1 MTAFDRRDFLKVLG
15 AAGFAT
21 TGVGGLLYPLEAFAG
36 ASGKVVVVGGGF
48 GGATC
53 ARYLKRWGP
62 NLDVTLVE
70 RDSKYMTCP
79 FSNEVLAGDL
89 DISKITHDY
98 SAFAGAGIKVVHDEV
113 TGIDAGGKSIS
124 LKDGSKIGFDKLVLS
139 PGIAFKWGSI
149 ENDQAATQMAMPHA
163 WKAGEQT
170 LLLRKQLMAMK
181 DGGTLIIVPP
191 KKPFRCP
198 PGPYERASLMAHYLK
213 VNKPKSKILIV
224 DANPTHSKQA
234 AFHEGWKKEYG
245 GMIEWIKDTD
255 GGVITS
261 VDPKSMTLQNDF
273 GDEYKGD
280 VINLIPYQK
289 AGALVENAGLT
300 NKDGWCTVDMGTF
313 ESAEAK
319 DVHIIGDACVAGAM
333 PKSGHSAAS
342 QAKNCAA
349 AIVSG
354 LAGSAPP
361 EPTYANT
368 CYSLI
373 GPKYG
378 ISVAAVYR
386 LKEGVITKVS
396 GGVSKVGNKSRVHKN
411 EAKYARGWY
420 KSITS
425 DIFS

>member
-1 MTAFDRRDFLKVLG
+1 MKAYDRRDFLKVIG
-15 AAGFAT
+15 AAGAV
-21 TGVGGLLYPLEAFAG
+21 TGFGSLVWPMEALAA

-62 NLDVTLVE
+62 KLDVTLVE
-70 RDSKYMTCP
+70 RDTSYITCP
-79 FSNEVLAGDL
+79 FSNEVLAGNL
-89 DISKITHDY
+89 EMSEITHSY
-98 SAFAGAGIKVVHDEV
+98 SNIAAQGINVVHDEV
-113 TGIDAGGKSIS
+113 TAIDAGGKSIS
-124 LKDGSKIGFDKLVLS
+124 LKYGGSMKFDKLVVS
-139 PGIAFKWGSI
+139 PGIAFRWGAI
-149 ENDQAATQMAMPHA
+149 ENDQAAVQQAMPHS

-170 LLLRKQLMAMK
+170 LLLRKQLKAMR
-181 DGGTLIIVPP
+181 DGGTVIIVPP

-198 PGPYERASLMAHYLK
+198 PGPYERASLIAHYLK
-213 VNKPKSKILIV
+213 SNKPKSKILIV

-245 GMIEWIKDTD
+245 NMIEWIKDTD

-261 VDPKSMTLQNDF
+261 ADPGTMTLRNDF

-289 AGALVENAGLT
+289 ASELVETAGLT

-313 ESAEAK
+313 ESAEAR

-349 AIVSG
+349 VIVSV
-354 LAGSAPP
+354 LAGDTPP

-373 GPKYG
+373 GPRYG

-386 LKEGVITKVS
+386 LKDGVIVKVS
-396 GGVSKVGNKSRVHKN
+396 GGVSKVGNRDRIHKN

-425 DIFS
+425 DAFG

>member
-1 MTAFDRRDFLKVLG
+1 MNTYDRRDFLRVIS
-15 AAGFAT
+15 AAGVV
-21 TGVGGLLYPLEAFAG
+21 TGAGGLVWPMEVSAT
-36 ASGKVVVVGGGF
+36 ASGKVVIVGGGF

-53 ARYLKRWGP
+53 ARYLKSWSP
-62 NLDVTLVE
+62 QLDVTLVE
-70 RDSKYMTCP
+70 RNPSYITCP
-79 FSNEVLAGDL
+79 FSNEVLSGEL
-89 DISKITHDY
+89 DISEITHGY
-98 SAFAGAGIKVVHDEV
+98 GNIAEQGIKVVHDEV

-124 LKDGSKIGFDKLVLS
+124 LKNGSPMKFDKLVLS
-139 PGIAFKWGSI
+139 PGIAFEWGAI
-149 ENDQAATQMAMPHA
+149 ENDRAAVQEAMPHA
-163 WKAGEQT
+163 WKPGEQT
-170 LLLRKQLMAMK
+170 LLLRKQLQAMP
-181 DGGTLIIVPP
+181 DGGTVIIVPP

-198 PGPYERASLMAHYLK
+198 PGPYERASLIAHYLK
-213 VNKPKSKILIV
+213 WNKPKSKILIT
-224 DANPTHSKQA
+224 DANSSHSKQD
-234 AFHEGWKKEYG
+234 AFHEGWKNEYG
-245 GMIEWIKDTD
+245 DMIEWIKDTD

-261 VDPKSMTLQNDF
+261 ADPDNMTLRNDF

-289 AGALVENAGLT
+289 ASALVESAGLT

-313 ESAEAK
+313 ESAEAS

-349 AIVSG
+349 VIISR
-354 LAGSAPP
+354 LAGSTPP

-386 LKEGVITKVS
+386 LEDGVIVKVS
-396 GGVSKVGNKSRVHKN
+396 GGVSKVGNKSRIHKN
-411 EAKYARGWY
+411 EARYARGWY

-425 DIFS
+425 EMFG

>member
-1 MTAFDRRDFLKVLG
+1 MNNYDRRDFLKVFG
-15 AAGFAT
+15 A
-21 TGVGGLLYPLEAFAG
+21 TGALTGLGGLAWPMQALAS
-36 ASGKVVVVGGGF
+36 ASGKVIVIGGGF

-62 NLDVTLVE
+62 GLDVTLIE
-70 RDSKYMTCP
+70 RNNSYVTCP

-89 DISKITHDY
+89 EIGKITHGYDKI
-98 SAFAGAGIKVVHDEV
+98 AAGGVKVVHDTV
-113 TGIDAGGKSIS
+113 TGIDAGAKAITLMNGS
-124 LKDGSKIGFDKLVLS
+124 LMKFDKLVVS
-139 PGIAFKWGSI
+139 PGIDFRWGSV
-149 ENDQAATQMAMPHA
+149 ENDRAAVEQAMPHA
-163 WKAGEQT
+163 WKPGEQT
-170 LLLRKQLMAMK
+170 LLLRKQLMAMR
-181 DGGTLIIVPP
+181 DGGTVIIVPP

-198 PGPYERASLMAHYLK
+198 PGPYERASLIAHYLK
-213 VNKPKSKILIV
+213 WNKPKSKILIL
-224 DANPTHSKQA
+224 DANSSHSKQA

-245 GMIEWIKDTD
+245 DMIEWVKDTD
-255 GGVITS
+255 GGVITRA
-261 VDPKSMTLQNDF
+261 DPGKMTLRNDF

-289 AGALVENAGLT
+289 AGALVESAGLT
-300 NKDGWCTVDMGTF
+300 NKDGWCSVNMGTF

-349 AIVSG
+349 AIVST
-354 LAGSAPP
+354 LAGDTPP

-368 CYSLI
+368 CYSLV

-386 LKEGVITKVS
+386 LKDGVITRVA
-396 GGVSKVGNKSRVHKN
+396 GGVSKVGNPDLMHLN
-411 EAKYARGWY
+411 EARYARGWY
-420 KSITS
+420 DSITT
-425 DIFS
+425 DVFG

>member
-1 MTAFDRRDFLKVLG
+1 MNTYDRRDFLKVFGTAGAVTVLG
-15 AAGFAT
+15 SVAWPMQALAA
-21 TGVGGLLYPLEAFAG
+21 

-62 NLDVTLVE
+62 QLDVTLIE
-70 RDSKYMTCP
+70 RNSSYVTCP
-79 FSNEVLAGDL
+79 FSNEVLAGGLEMNQITHGYD
-89 DISKITHDY
+89 KIT
-98 SAFAGAGIKVVHDEV
+98 GQGIKVVHDEV
-113 TGIDAGGKSIS
+113 TGIDAGGKSIN
-124 LKDGSKIGFDKLVLS
+124 LQNGGSMKFDKLVVS
-139 PGIAFKWGSI
+139 PGIAFRWDSI
-149 ENDQAATQMAMPHA
+149 ENDRAAVQQAMPHA
-163 WKAGEQT
+163 WKPGEQT
-170 LLLRKQLMAMK
+170 LLLRKQLKAMR
-181 DGGTLIIVPP
+181 DGGTVIIVPP

-198 PGPYERASLMAHYLK
+198 PGPYERASLIAHYLK
-213 VNKPKSKILIV
+213 WNKPKSKILIL

-234 AFHEGWKKEYG
+234 AFHEAWKKEYG
-245 GMIEWIKDTD
+245 DMIEWIKDTD

-261 VDPKSMTLQNDF
+261 ANPGNMTLQNDF

-300 NKDGWCTVDMGTF
+300 NKDGWCTVNMGTF
-313 ESAEAK
+313 ESAQAR

-349 AIVSG
+349 VIVST
-354 LAGSAPP
+354 LAGDTPP

-386 LKEGVITKVS
+386 LKDGVITKVS
-396 GGVSKVGNKSRVHKN
+396 GGVSKVGNPDQVHKN
-411 EAKYARGWY
+411 EARYARGWY

-425 DIFS
+425 DAFG

>member
-1 MTAFDRRDFLKVLG
+1 MKAYDRRDFLKVIG
-15 AAGFAT
+15 AAGAV
-21 TGVGGLLYPLEAFAG
+21 TGFGSLVWPMEALAA

-62 NLDVTLVE
+62 KLDVTLVE
-70 RDSKYMTCP
+70 RDTSYITCP
-79 FSNEVLAGDL
+79 FSNEVLAGNL
-89 DISKITHDY
+89 EMSNITHGY
-98 SAFAGAGIKVVHDEV
+98 SNIAAQGINVVHDEV
-113 TGIDAGGKSIS
+113 TAIDAGGKSIS
-124 LKDGSKIGFDKLVLS
+124 LKYGGSMKFDKLVVS
-139 PGIAFKWGSI
+139 PGITFRWGAI
-149 ENDQAATQMAMPHA
+149 ENDQVAVQQAMPHS

-170 LLLRKQLMAMK
+170 LLLRKQLQAMR
-181 DGGTLIIVPP
+181 DGGTVIIVPP

-198 PGPYERASLMAHYLK
+198 PGPYERASLIAHYLK
-213 VNKPKSKILIV
+213 SNKPKSKILIV

-245 GMIEWIKDTD
+245 TMIEWIKDTD

-261 VDPKSMTLQNDF
+261 ADPATMTLRNDF

-289 AGALVENAGLT
+289 AGELVESAGLT

-313 ESAEAK
+313 ESAEAR

-349 AIVSG
+349 AIVSI
-354 LAGSAPP
+354 LAGGTPP

-373 GPKYG
+373 GPRYG

-386 LKEGVITKVS
+386 LKEGVIVKVS
-396 GGVSKVGNKSRVHKN
+396 GGVSKVGNKDRVHKN

-425 DIFS
+425 DTFG

>member
-1 MTAFDRRDFLKVLG
+1 MNALDRREFLKVLG
-15 AAGFAT
+15 AAGVV
-21 TGVGGLLYPLEAFAG
+21 TGIGGLAWPMEALAA

-62 NLDVTLVE
+62 QLDVTLVE
-70 RDSKYMTCP
+70 RNTSYITCP
-79 FSNEVLAGDL
+79 FSNEVLVGEL
-89 DISKITHDY
+89 EIGKITHDY
-98 SAFAGAGIKVVHDEV
+98 SKIAAEGIKVVHDEV
-113 TGIDAGGKSIS
+113 TAIDAAGKSIS
-124 LKDGSKIGFDKLVLS
+124 LKNGSPMKYDKLVVS
-139 PGIAFKWGSI
+139 PGIEFSWGAI
-149 ENDQAATQMAMPHA
+149 ENDRAAVQQAMPHA
-163 WKAGEQT
+163 WKPGEQT
-170 LLLRKQLMAMK
+170 LLLRKQLRAMR
-181 DGGTLIIVPP
+181 DGGTVIIVPP

-198 PGPYERASLMAHYLK
+198 PGPYERASLIAHYLK
-213 VNKPKSKILIV
+213 SNKPKSKILIV

-234 AFHEGWKKEYG
+234 AFHEGWNKEYG
-245 GMIEWIKDTD
+245 NMIEWIKDTD

-261 VDPKSMTLQNDF
+261 ADPNSMTLQNDF

-289 AGALVENAGLT
+289 AGALVETAGLT
-300 NKDGWCTVDMGTF
+300 NKDGWCAVDMGTF
-313 ESAEAK
+313 ESAEAD

-349 AIVSG
+349 AIVSI
-354 LAGSAPP
+354 LAGSTPP

-386 LKEGVITKVS
+386 LQDGVIVKVS
-396 GGVSKVGNKSRVHKN
+396 GGVSKVGNKSRMHKN
-411 EAKYARGWY
+411 EARYARGWY

-425 DIFS
+425 ETFG

>member
-1 MTAFDRRDFLKVLG
+1 MKAYDRRDFLKVIG
-15 AAGFAT
+15 AAGAV
-21 TGVGGLLYPLEAFAG
+21 TGFGSLVWPMEALAA

-62 NLDVTLVE
+62 KLDVTLVE
-70 RDSKYMTCP
+70 RDTSYITCP
-79 FSNEVLAGDL
+79 FSNEVLAGNL
-89 DISKITHDY
+89 EMSKITHDY
-98 SAFAGAGIKVVHDEV
+98 SNIAAQGVKVVHDEV
-113 TGIDAGGKSIS
+113 TAIDAGGKSIS
-124 LKDGSKIGFDKLVLS
+124 LSNGGSMKFDKLVVS
-139 PGIAFKWGSI
+139 PGISFRWGAI
-149 ENDQAATQMAMPHA
+149 ENDQAAVQQAMPHS

-170 LLLRKQLMAMK
+170 LLLRKQLQAMR
-181 DGGTLIIVPP
+181 DGGTVIIVPP

-198 PGPYERASLMAHYLK
+198 PGPYERASLIAHYLK
-213 VNKPKSKILIV
+213 WNKPKSKILIL

-245 GMIEWIKDTD
+245 TMIEWIKDTD

-261 VDPKSMTLQNDF
+261 ADPGTMTLRNDF

-289 AGALVENAGLT
+289 AGELVETAGLT

-313 ESAEAK
+313 ESAEAR

-349 AIVSG
+349 AIVSI
-354 LAGSAPP
+354 LAGDTPP

-386 LKEGVITKVS
+386 LKDGVIVKVS
-396 GGVSKVGNKSRVHKN
+396 GGVSKVGNKDRVHVN

-420 KSITS
+420 KSITT
-425 DIFS
+425 DVFG

>member
-1 MTAFDRRDFLKVLG
+1 MKAYDRRDFLKVIG
-15 AAGFAT
+15 AAGAV
-21 TGVGGLLYPLEAFAG
+21 TGFGSLVWPMEALAA

-62 NLDVTLVE
+62 KLDVTLVE
-70 RDSKYMTCP
+70 RDTSYITCP
-79 FSNEVLAGDL
+79 FSNEVLAGNL
-89 DISKITHDY
+89 EMSEITHSY
-98 SAFAGAGIKVVHDEV
+98 SNIAAQGINVVHDEV
-113 TGIDAGGKSIS
+113 TAIDAGGKSIS
-124 LKDGSKIGFDKLVLS
+124 LKYGGSMKFDKLVVS
-139 PGIAFKWGSI
+139 PGIAFRWGAI
-149 ENDQAATQMAMPHA
+149 ENDQAAVQQAMPHS

-170 LLLRKQLMAMK
+170 LLLRKQLKAMR
-181 DGGTLIIVPP
+181 DGGTVIIVPP

-198 PGPYERASLMAHYLK
+198 PGPYERASLIAHYLK
-213 VNKPKSKILIV
+213 SNKPKSKILIV

-245 GMIEWIKDTD
+245 NMIEWIKDTD

-261 VDPKSMTLQNDF
+261 ADPGTMTLRNDF

-289 AGALVENAGLT
+289 ASELVETAGLT

-313 ESAEAK
+313 ESAEAR

-349 AIVSG
+349 AIVSV
-354 LAGSAPP
+354 LAGDTPP

-373 GPKYG
+373 GPRYG

-386 LKEGVITKVS
+386 LKDGVIVKVS
-396 GGVSKVGNKSRVHKN
+396 GGVSKVGNRDRIHKN

-425 DIFS
+425 DAFG

>member
-1 MTAFDRRDFLKVLG
+1 MNAFDRREFLKVLG
-15 AAGFAT
+15 AAGVV
-21 TGVGGLLYPLEAFAG
+21 TGIGGLAWPMEALAA

-62 NLDVTLVE
+62 QLDVTLVE
-70 RDSKYMTCP
+70 RNTSYITCP
-79 FSNEVLAGDL
+79 FSNEVLVGEL
-89 DISKITHDY
+89 EIGKITHDY
-98 SAFAGAGIKVVHDEV
+98 SKIAAEGIKVVHDEV
-113 TGIDAGGKSIS
+113 TAIDAAGKSIS
-124 LKDGSKIGFDKLVLS
+124 LKNGSPMKYDKLVVS
-139 PGIAFKWGSI
+139 PGIEFSWGAI
-149 ENDQAATQMAMPHA
+149 ENDRAAVQQAMPHA
-163 WKAGEQT
+163 WKPGEQT
-170 LLLRKQLMAMK
+170 LLLRKQLRAMR
-181 DGGTLIIVPP
+181 DGGTVIIVPP

-198 PGPYERASLMAHYLK
+198 PGPYERASLIAHYLK
-213 VNKPKSKILIV
+213 SNKPKSKILIV

-234 AFHEGWKKEYG
+234 AFHEGWNKEYG
-245 GMIEWIKDTD
+245 NMIEWIKDTD

-261 VDPKSMTLQNDF
+261 ADPNNMTLQNDF

-289 AGALVENAGLT
+289 AGALVETAGLT
-300 NKDGWCTVDMGTF
+300 NKDGWCAVDMGTF
-313 ESAEAK
+313 ESAEAD

-349 AIVSG
+349 AIVSI
-354 LAGSAPP
+354 LAGSTPP

-386 LKEGVITKVS
+386 LQDGVIVKVS
-396 GGVSKVGNKSRVHKN
+396 GGVSKVGNKSRMHKN
-411 EAKYARGWY
+411 EARYARGWY

-425 DIFS
+425 ETFG

>member
-1 MTAFDRRDFLKVLG
+1 MNAFDRREFLKVLG
-15 AAGFAT
+15 AAGVV
-21 TGVGGLLYPLEAFAG
+21 TGIGGLAWPMEALAA

-62 NLDVTLVE
+62 QLDVTLVE
-70 RDSKYMTCP
+70 RNTSYITCP
-79 FSNEVLAGDL
+79 FSNEVLVGEL
-89 DISKITHDY
+89 EIGKITHDY
-98 SAFAGAGIKVVHDEV
+98 SKIAAEGIKVVHDEV
-113 TGIDAGGKSIS
+113 TAIDAAGKSIS
-124 LKDGSKIGFDKLVLS
+124 LKNGSPMKYDKLVVS
-139 PGIAFKWGSI
+139 PGIEFSWGAI
-149 ENDQAATQMAMPHA
+149 ENDRAAVQQAMPHA
-163 WKAGEQT
+163 WKPGEQT
-170 LLLRKQLMAMK
+170 LLLRKQLRAMR
-181 DGGTLIIVPP
+181 DGGTVIIVPP

-198 PGPYERASLMAHYLK
+198 PGPYERASLIAHYLK
-213 VNKPKSKILIV
+213 SNKPKSKILIV

-234 AFHEGWKKEYG
+234 AFHEGWNKEYG
-245 GMIEWIKDTD
+245 NMIEWIKDTD

-261 VDPKSMTLQNDF
+261 ADPNSMTLQNDF

-289 AGALVENAGLT
+289 AGALVETAGLT
-300 NKDGWCTVDMGTF
+300 NKDGWCAVDMGTF
-313 ESAEAK
+313 ESAEAD

-349 AIVSG
+349 AIVSI
-354 LAGSAPP
+354 LAGSTPP

-386 LKEGVITKVS
+386 LQDGVIVKVS
-396 GGVSKVGNKSRVHKN
+396 GGVSKVGNKSRMHKN
-411 EAKYARGWY
+411 EARYARGWY

-425 DIFS
+425 ETFG